1 MLLYD
6 DSEQTNKERM
16 HFMKDGQYNEQASGI
31 NRPLN
36 LRVQLK
42 DNKIFK
48 IDNLNNDISNL
59 EKATLEKMSQKIIKN
74 QSITV
79 DAVSGATVSSNG
91 IIDAIKNA
99 ILDADGDPIDFKKAQ
114 NSQTEFSDENN
125 YQN

>member
-1 MLLYD
+1 
-6 DSEQTNKERM
+6 
-16 HFMKDGQYNEQASGI
+16 MKDGQYNEQASGI

-48 IDNLNNDISNL
+48 IDNLNNDIPDL

-99 ILDADGDPIDFKKAQ
+99 ILDADGDPIDFKKRKIHKLNLAMKTIIKTGLRHLPKLIRQ
-114 NSQTEFSDENN
+114 LKQI
-125 YQN
+125 